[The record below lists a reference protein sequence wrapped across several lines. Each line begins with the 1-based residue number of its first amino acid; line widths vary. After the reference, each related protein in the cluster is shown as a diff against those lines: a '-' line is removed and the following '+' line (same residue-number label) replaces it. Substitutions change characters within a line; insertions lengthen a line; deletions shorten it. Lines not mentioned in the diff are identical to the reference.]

1 MAPALYLLPRSS
13 LELRPLHGTQA
24 QADVK
29 WLLRSRDERARAMWE
44 VLLNTPT
51 LHALLDGLANGDAE
65 VRAGDLQLKVYPDPE
80 AEISVCNWAIQ
91 QLSRYEPM
99 LARQAPVRQHPA
111 ERRLQI
117 A

>member
-44 VLLNTPT
+44 VLLDTPT
-51 LHALLDGLANGDAE
+51 LHSLLGGLANGDAE
-65 VRAGDLQLKVYPDPE
+65 VRTGQLQLKVYPDPE
-80 AEISVCNWAIQ
+80 IETSACNWAVQ
-91 QLSRYEPM
+91 QLSRFEAM
-99 LARQAPVRQHPA
+99 LTRQNSGREHRS
-111 ERRLQI
+111 ERLLQI